1 MAGKTSSALTVS
13 LPSDTEILLTRV
25 FDAPRSL
32 VFEAHS
38 KAEHLRRWWGPRQY
52 EMPVCEVDFR
62 PGGAWRMVH
71 RGEDGTEHGFRGE
84 FREIEPPE
92 RIVWTFEYEGAPGH
106 IAVETMTLT
115 EHAGQTTLTS
125 RAVYGSKEERD
136 AMLESGMESGAAESM
151 DRLAELLATLG

>member
-13 LPSDTEILLTRV
+13 LPSDTEILMTRV

-32 VFEAHS
+32 VFETHS
-38 KAEHLRRWWGPRQY
+38 KAEHLRRWWGPRRY
-52 EMPVCEVDFR
+52 EMPVCEIDFR

-71 RGEDGTEHGFRGE
+71 RGEDGAEHGFRGE

-125 RAVYGSKEERD
+125 RA
-136 AMLESGMESGAAESM
+136 
-151 DRLAELLATLG
+151 